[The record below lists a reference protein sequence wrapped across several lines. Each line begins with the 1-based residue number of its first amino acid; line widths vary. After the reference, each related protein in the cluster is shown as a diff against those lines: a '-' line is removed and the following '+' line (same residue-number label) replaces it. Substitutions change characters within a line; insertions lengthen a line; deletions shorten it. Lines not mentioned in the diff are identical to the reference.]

1 MWWIWPA
8 RSWGTAE
15 RRQELVLGAAL
26 ALAAVAASTPTQ
38 SSVPTLAVV
47 RDAADTHPAAPG
59 ARRRPR
65 DTVLAAVDQARA
77 DLVDHE
83 GLDPALS
90 QRTTGLESLMLA
102 AACYLLPTEM
112 RQMARAGVPTIW
124 AWPTVSWI
132 NHPDRDIELNVAAA
146 MTQAVIELYD
156 RTDGRQSR
164 PAALAIIDGGAG
176 TLDGGAAN

>member
-1 MWWIWPA
+1 
-8 RSWGTAE
+8 
-15 RRQELVLGAAL
+15 VL
-26 ALAAVAASTPTQ
+26 T
-38 SSVPTLAVV
+38 
-47 RDAADTHPAAPG
+47 
-59 ARRRPR
+59 
-65 DTVLAAVDQARA
+65 AVDQARA
-77 DLVDHE
+77 DLIDHE

-124 AWPTVSWI
+124 AWPTTSWI
-132 NHPDRDIELNVAAA
+132 NHPDRDTELTDAAA